1 MMVRT
6 QIALDSED
14 HRRAKKRAAEQGISL
29 AEYVRRAVRH
39 DLGES
44 QRPNADISEIFGL
57 FSSGDSDVSENK
69 DRYLG
74 ESLWEEHL
82 RKTGQLDRL
91 HESRAA
97 GDPGTAK

>member
-6 QIALDSED
+6 QIALDSEE
-14 HRRAKKRAAEQGISL
+14 HRRAKRRAAELNISL

-39 DLGES
+39 DLGEKD
-44 QRPNADISEIFGL
+44 RPKADISEIFGL
-57 FSSGDSDVSENK
+57 GSSGLSDVSENK

-82 RKTGQLDRL
+82 RKTGQMHRL
-91 HESRAA
+91 HEPRADERGA
-97 GDPGTAK
+97 GD